1 MILKCNQ
8 AFGVAV
14 EWKTS
19 ETVVSQLV
27 QTEGQDHMWSRH
39 IKAERVTPPCPSS
52 RKSASNAGPRRSKPG
67 WYVGWHWSSPIG
79 RSAWAENTWASGST
93 AGVARNYLS
102 LVNTGLDVRLVLP
115 E

>member
-1 MILKCNQ
+1 MQ
-8 AFGVAV
+8 SSFGVAI

-27 QTEGQDHMWSRH
+27 QTEGQDHVVQAYQGRTRYAALP
-39 IKAERVTPPCPSS
+39 IVAEI
-52 RKSASNAGPRRSKPG
+52 GIQRRAKKKQAG
-67 WYVGWHWSSPIG
+67 WYLGWLWSSPVG

-93 AGVARNYLS
+93 AGVARNYLNM
-102 LVNTGLDVRLVLP
+102 VNTGLDVRLVLP